1 MTNETKQMI
10 LENHNGFAYRLLSRM
25 CMDCDYFLN
34 AGGRHEKFLWS
45 GNVNEHIADMKFIYN
60 NLKEKPEWL
69 AMKQIETWEHEMKA

>member
-1 MTNETKQMI
+1 MTNESKQMV
-10 LENHNGFAYRLLSRM
+10 LENYDGFAYRLLSRM

-45 GNVNEHIADMKFIYN
+45 GNVNEHIEDMKFIYN

-69 AMKQIETWEHEMKA
+69 TMGQIEEYEKQMKA